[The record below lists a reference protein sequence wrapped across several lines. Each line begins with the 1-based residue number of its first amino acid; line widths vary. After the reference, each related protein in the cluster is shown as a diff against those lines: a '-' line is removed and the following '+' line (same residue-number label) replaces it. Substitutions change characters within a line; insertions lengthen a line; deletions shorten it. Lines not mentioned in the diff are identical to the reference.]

1 VNFKNSILCQA
12 AVVVLTMGMTLSA
25 ANAQQGVINTIVGGG
40 PSNMAATNA
49 NLNQPTAIAFDAQ
62 GNYYVAATGGN
73 QVFKVSPSGQLTLV
87 AGNGI
92 AGFFGDGGPAVSA
105 EFSTIF
111 GIAVDT
117 ANPANVYVADFSNC
131 EIRVV
136 NQSTG
141 IITSLNTPQTCLGGD
156 GGPASLAGFEP
167 VALALNPL
175 NNDIYVVDFAGSGIS
190 RIRKIAG
197 GVPTGTVTTVAGGT
211 LGECQGT
218 APFGD
223 GGSAT
228 GANVAF
234 CFQFSGVSAGI
245 ALDTSVSPPNIL
257 ISDGG
262 RCAVREVIGGKI
274 FRIAGS
280 YTLGCGFKDATVATN
295 GQLND
300 PTQLQVQASG
310 TTQTVTVADTFN
322 GGVRKFTVTA
332 TVPTSGNILTTG
344 AISTIAGMPTSGNG
358 FGGDGGAATSA
369 LLSQPAGVAFNSSGD
384 LFIGDTSNAR
394 VREVDHTTQNI
405 NTVAGYS
412 LSNTTNGEVS
422 FDNPVNNPNIPG
434 LSVSLF
440 NPVGVFVNP
449 STNNVFIAAPS
460 ENVVHELSS
469 TAVVN
474 TVAGNGVA
482 GFAGDG
488 NPGNDPGTELSSP
501 QGVVQDSNG
510 NTYISD
516 TNNCVIRIVNPSG
529 AINDFV
535 GASGGVQNFCGYS
548 GDGSAATAA
557 QINSPQGL
565 AIDSSNNLYIA
576 DTGNQVIRKV
586 DASTGN
592 ISTIAGNNALCCGY
606 SGDGGAAT
614 SAQLFTPVGV
624 AVDAAGNVY
633 IADQSNNRIRRV
645 DGVTHVITTVA
656 GNGAF
661 AFSGDGIATQ
671 NSLRAPQGVASDVN
685 GNIFIS
691 DTESQ
696 ILRWIDP
703 AGTMLTF
710 AGNQGCTFFGGDG
723 GSALLAGLCNPVGIS
738 IDASGNIFF
747 ADESDNRIREVNAF
761 AGIGR
766 STGSLNFGLEGVG
779 TPTVNAQEV
788 ILSAIG
794 PTTINNIT
802 TSGDFSE
809 FDDCPS
815 TLAPGPGVDAT
826 CEIDVFFSPTASGQ
840 RSGLLTISDNG
851 LLSQTQTVSL
861 QGLGT
866 ALSFSG
872 ALAFGGDSIQ
882 NPVSK
887 TVTLKNLGTAAVA
900 IKSIKLTETTDYSF
914 GSGTCPIGG
923 GSLAGKGSC
932 TIIVTFNPQSTGAKK
947 GTLVVSSN
955 DPASPLLLATT
966 GTGTSF
972 ESFSPVSVTFATPQL
987 VGTSS
992 KATKVT
998 FKYSGPG
1005 TLTLNSLTPSA
1016 SFSVN
1021 TTGLTTSP
1029 CNLSGTTPVTSTTPC
1044 FFNVVF
1050 NPAASGAV
1058 GSYTGTV
1065 TASFSGDPKSVT
1077 TATLP
1082 LSGTATEVQLT
1093 PAALSF
1099 GNVPHSTTKSLSL
1112 KVTNKST
1119 ANALNFTSAP
1129 TITGTNASLFTIT
1142 GNNCSTVAAG
1152 GASSCTI
1159 TVQFAPTAIGTG
1171 FTANLTLTD
1180 DGGGSPQVI
1189 KLTGNG
1195 T

>member
-1 VNFKNSILCQA
+1 MNFKNSILCQA
-12 AVVVLTMGMTLSA
+12 AVVVLTVGMTLSA
-25 ANAQQGVINTIVGGG
+25 SNAQQGVINTIVGGG
-40 PSNMAATNA
+40 PSNMPATNA
-49 NLNQPTAIAFDAQ
+49 NLNSPTALAFDAQ
-62 GNYYVAATGGN
+62 GNYYVVGAGN
-73 QVFKVSPSGQLTLV
+73 TQVFKVSPTGTLTLV

-92 AGFFGDGGPAVSA
+92 PGFAGDGGPAINA
-105 EFSTIF
+105 EFSNIF
-111 GIAVDT
+111 GLAVDT
-117 ANPANVYVADFSNC
+117 ANPANVYIADFSDC

-141 IITSLNTPQTCLGGD
+141 IITSLSTPQTCSGGD

-167 VALALNPL
+167 LALASNPL
-175 NNDIYVVDFAGSGIS
+175 NNDLYVADFAGSGIS

-197 GVPTGTVTTVAGGT
+197 GVSTGTVSTVAGGT
-211 LGECQGT
+211 LNDCQGA

-228 GANVAF
+228 GANVGF
-234 CFQFSGVSAGI
+234 CFNTSFLDAGL
-245 ALDTSVSPPNIL
+245 ALDTSVTPPNIL

-262 RCAVREVIGGKI
+262 RCVLREVLGSNQKI
-274 FRIAGS
+274 YRIAGS
-280 YTLGCGFKDATVATN
+280 YTLGCGFKDTTVATN
-295 GQLND
+295 GQLSE

-322 GGVRKFTVTA
+322 GGIRKFTVTA
-332 TVPTSGNILTTG
+332 TAPTSGNILATG
-344 AISTIAGMPTSGNG
+344 PISTIAGMPTSGNG
-358 FGGDGGAATSA
+358 FGGDGGLATSA
-369 LLSQPAGVAFNSSGD
+369 LLDEPIGVALDSSGD
-384 LFIGDTSNAR
+384 LFIADTFNER
-394 VREVDHTTQNI
+394 VREVNQSTQNI
-405 NTVAGYS
+405 NTVAGYN
-412 LSNTTNGEVS
+412 LSNTTQGEVS

-434 LSVSLF
+434 LEVSLL

-449 STNNVFIAAPS
+449 ATNNVLIAAPS

-469 TAVVN
+469 GVVN

-488 NPGNDPGTELSSP
+488 NPGNDPGTELSFP

-510 NTYISD
+510 NTYIADSS
-516 TNNCVIRIVNPSG
+516 NCVIRIVNPSG
-529 AINDFV
+529 VIDDFV
-535 GASGGVQNFCGYS
+535 GASGGVQNGCGYS
-548 GDGSAATAA
+548 GDGGPASAAQLNFPA
-557 QINSPQGL
+557 GL

-576 DTGNQVIRKV
+576 DNSNQVIREV
-586 DASTGN
+586 SASTGL
-592 ISTIAGNNALCCGY
+592 ISTIAGNNTLGFGY
-606 SGDGGAAT
+606 GGDGGAAT
-614 SAQLFTPVGV
+614 NAMLANPVGV

-633 IADQSNNRIRRV
+633 IADESNNRIRRV
-645 DGVTHVITTVA
+645 DGVTHIITTVA

-691 DTESQ
+691 DTSNQ

-723 GSALLAGLCNPVGIS
+723 GPALLAGLCNPVGIS

-809 FDDCPS
+809 FDDCPG
-815 TLAPGPGVDAT
+815 TMTAGEN
-826 CEIDVFFSPTASGQ
+826 CEVDVFFSPTASGE
-840 RSGLLTISDNG
+840 RAGLLTISDNG

-866 ALSFSG
+866 ALSLTG
-872 ALAFGGDSIQ
+872 TLAFGGDSIQ
-882 NPVSK
+882 NPMSK
-887 TVTLKNLGTAAVA
+887 TVTLKNLGTTAVT
-900 IKSIKLTETTDYSF
+900 ITSIKLTETTDYSF

-947 GTLVVSSN
+947 GTLVVNSN

-972 ESFSPVSVTFATPQL
+972 ESFLPVSVTFATPQI

-998 FKYSGPG
+998 FKYSGTG
-1005 TLTLNSLTPSA
+1005 TLTLNGLTPSS

-1021 TTGLTTSP
+1021 TTGLTTTP
-1029 CNLSGTTPVTSTTPC
+1029 CNLSGTTSIPAGTSC

-1050 NPAASGAV
+1050 NPAASGLV
-1058 GSYTGTV
+1058 GKITGTV
-1065 TASFSGDPKSVT
+1065 TASFSGDPKGVT

-1082 LSGTATEVQLT
+1082 LSGTATEVLLSPT
-1093 PAALSF
+1093 ALSF
-1099 GNVPHSTTKSLSL
+1099 GNVVHGGTPKSLPL
-1112 KVTNKST
+1112 KITNKST

-1129 TITGTNASLFTIT
+1129 TITGTSASLFTIT
-1142 GNNCSTVAAG
+1142 GDTCTGTPVPAG
-1152 GASSCTI
+1152 GSSFCTI
-1159 TVQFAPTAIGTG
+1159 TVQFAPTAAGTG
-1171 FTANLTLTD
+1171 FTANLTLND
-1180 DGGGSPQVI
+1180 DGGGSPQVV